1 MDNKKGFV
9 HVVTS
14 ELSKA
19 EMHYETS
26 VIVIRVEMM
35 VKNQADITSSE
46 QVLDYEYDAS
56 YTIQIKI
63 M

>member
-35 VKNQADITSSE
+35 VKNQAMILP
-46 QVLDYEYDAS
+46 VVN
-56 YTIQIKI
+56 KF
-63 M
+63 